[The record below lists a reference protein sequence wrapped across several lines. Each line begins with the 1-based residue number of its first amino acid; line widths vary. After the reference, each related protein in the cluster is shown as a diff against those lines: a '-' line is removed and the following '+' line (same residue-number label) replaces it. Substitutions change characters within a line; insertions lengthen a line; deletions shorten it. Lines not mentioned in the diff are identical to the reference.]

1 MEVVVVASL
10 AFSAASRRTP
20 RNQKI
25 AKTQMALRKPQ
36 FKIKKYCR
44 PFYAWSAIIQ
54 SIIMQIRKNSLF
66 REAVRLQI

>member
-25 AKTQMALRKPQ
+25 AKTQMVLRRKPQ
-36 FKIKKYCR
+36 FKIKK
-44 PFYAWSAIIQ
+44 
-54 SIIMQIRKNSLF
+54 
-66 REAVRLQI
+66 